1 MTKFGE
7 VLQYDDRSGV
17 AVIRYTRPE
26 ACAKCGACGGKAQET
41 VIRLK
46 TQEICR
52 PGNWVKVELPDG
64 RFLHAA
70 ALAYA
75 VPLVLFL
82 AGLFAGYRWPGGE
95 GAAILTGFLGLLLGT
110 LFLRFKDRALA
121 GRPEWAP
128 RITAVYENRSAVD
141 ALGCPGREGL

>member
-7 VLQYDDRSGV
+7 VLQYDGRSGV

-26 ACAKCGACGGKAQET
+26 ACAKCGACGGSGKEM

-46 TQEICR
+46 TGETCR

-75 VPLVLFL
+75 VPLALFL
-82 AGLFAGYRWPGGE
+82 AGLFAGYRWLGGE
-95 GAAILTGFLGLLLGT
+95 GAAILTGLLGLLLGMG
-110 LFLRFKDRALA
+110 FLRFKDRALA
-121 GRPEWAP
+121 GRPEWTP
-128 RITAVYENRSAVD
+128 RVTAVYEDRSAVD
-141 ALGCPGREGL
+141 ALGCPGRE